1 MFCGFA
7 IRSREIVICYGLGGL
22 QIPWFDRSNLFLRR
36 ISNPSGRLAVYGT
49 PSEGVGCLA
58 VCVGCLARVWDAWR
72 GDERHIRRGG
82 IVLLFNRG
90 KLDGFSNFCIFFLE
104 FSEKNRKFAIR
115 CVS

>member
-58 VCVGCLARVWDAWR
+58 VCVGRLA
-72 GDERHIRRGG
+72 GCGMSGG
-82 IVLLFNRG
+82 GMNDISG
-90 KLDGFSNFCIFFLE
+90 E
-104 FSEKNRKFAIR
+104 AE
-115 CVS
+115 

>member
-49 PSEGVGCLA
+49 PGGVWDGWRCMGRLAVYGTPSEGVGCLA
-58 VCVGCLARVWDAWR
+58 VCVGCLARVWDVWR
-72 GDERHIRRGG
+72 GVMNDISGEA
-82 IVLLFNRG
+82 
-90 KLDGFSNFCIFFLE
+90 E
-104 FSEKNRKFAIR
+104 
-115 CVS
+115 